1 MNDKNYKQTEIGLIP
16 VDWEVKKLSE
26 IGEFSKGKGILKEQV
41 LKTGIPC
48 IRYGEIYTTH
58 DYFIKEFKSFISDEI
73 SLESQEITKGD
84 ILFAGSGETIEDIGK
99 AFAGGDIIIFKPK
112 NSNPKT
118 ISFILE
124 LDSSKKQK
132 RIFGQGNSVVH
143 IYPSELKKLKIPLPP
158 LPEQNKIAL
167 ILSTWDKAIDDCKA
181 VIEKL
186 KERNKGL
193 EQNLLTGKIR
203 LRGFYSTNWKKAHL
217 KDIIE
222 FYNKKSTENDQ
233 YEVLTSSKTGLV
245 KQKDYFGENR
255 ISERDNVGFNIIPP
269 NYITYR
275 SRSDDGIF
283 TFNINEFDI
292 TGIVS
297 IYYPV
302 FRVIKGENKILIR
315 LLNMFTIEVGKYS
328 VGTSQLVLG
337 MNDLKKVSF
346 NLPDANEQKAIEN
359 ILDKATEELKHF
371 QQKLQTFQNQKKG
384 LMQQLLTGKT
394 RVKI

>member
-99 AFAGGDIIIFKPK
+99 AFAGDIIIFKPK